1 MPTTWCIYHVENCS
15 HVRPIPKNKFV
26 AIVCRD
32 SKFRGFLINTEINL
46 YILER
51 PVLLMCQIDIRVSDY
66 RFLDHDSYIN
76 CVDLFPFEDNELL
89 NLRCDINIMTKA
101 EIKKAVKDSGLI
113 EGRYEKLILS
123 GS

>member
-1 MPTTWCIYHVENCS
+1 MPNTWCIYHVENSS
-15 HVRPIPKNKFV
+15 HTIPTPMNKFV

-32 SKFRGFLINTEINL
+32 SKFRGFLINTDINP

-51 PVLLMCQIDIRVSDY
+51 PALLMCQIDIRASDY
-66 RFLDHDSYIN
+66 RFLDHDSHIN

-89 NLRCDINIMTKA
+89 NLRCAINIMTKA

-113 EGRYEKLILS
+113 EGRWEKLILS